1 MKIQYFGH
9 ACFALRL
16 ESGATIVTDPFDP
29 SVTFPPCNIECS
41 IALVSHEHFDHN
53 YTDGLRG
60 NFETVRSP
68 GEYSFGDVRITGVE
82 SCHDGEGGNLRGKNN
97 IYIIEAEGLRIAHLG
112 DLGHMPDKAQLAALE
127 NLDVLMLPIGG
138 TYTIDTP
145 QAEEL
150 IRSVKPRMAIAMH
163 FRTPEYEIRITT
175 EEAFAAGMHAARLPR
190 EIEIT
195 KENIGSM
202 PAAVVMDYK

>member
-9 ACFALRL
+9 ACFALYL
-16 ESGATIVTDPFDP
+16 ENGAVIVTDPFDP
-29 SVTFPPCNIECS
+29 SVTFAPCDIECS
-41 IALVSHEHFDHN
+41 IALISHEHFDHN
-53 YTDGLRG
+53 YTGSLRG
-60 NFETVRSP
+60 SFETVRTP
-68 GEYSFGDVRITGVE
+68 GEHIFGYVRITGVE
-82 SCHDGEGGNLRGKNN
+82 SFHDPEGGSLRGRNN

-112 DLGHMPDKAQLAALE
+112 DLGHMPDETQRAALE

-150 IRSVKPRMAIAMH
+150 IRSLKPRVAIAMH
-163 FRTPEYEIRITT
+163 FRTPEYEIRVTT

-195 KENIGSM
+195 KDNIGSM
-202 PAAVVMDYK
+202 PAAVIMDYK